1 MEIRNHIAK
10 LSWSMLDKALFL
22 IYGFVF
28 LLIINFASVSD
39 YGIYAIILAIH
50 NWIFTISDSLTL
62 QSIIQFGMVPEFRL
76 KVNTISIIF
85 HSFFTLLSSFLIIF
99 LSSILTFFLN
109 EPTLV
114 EAINYLPLISLS
126 FILRT
131 FSQKIMYRD
140 QTMFNLFISNLS
152 FFCSISLFYLYVI
165 SVSNSLSL
173 HALISG
179 YIFGGLVSSLIS
191 VILIKKRLLFGL
203 QGLIKVKNIL
213 KFNIQMTIVSL
224 LFSAPRQLDI
234 VLLKVFFSLEYI
246 GLYSAAKTIFRVFE
260 EVMNAISALVYPSAV
275 KHTNQNNQLELL
287 SILKKS
293 VTYGFVIFSTLFLIF
308 YLFGSFMIFQYLI
321 PQKFYDSYNYFK
333 ILLFSLPFLPLT
345 FLYSV
350 MVAQNKMKEIIILI
364 SIGIAI
370 FIFTLFLI
378 GYNHLVQLIPL
389 PFVSYYLLIGL
400 ISIIY
405 AKKVMK
411 IDILSID
418 MFYKNFVNY
427 FKKN

>member
-39 YGIYAIILAIH
+39 YGIYAIIIAIH

-62 QSIIQFGMVPEFRL
+62 QSIIQFGMVPEYRL

-85 HSFFTLLSSFLIIF
+85 HSSFTLFSSLLIVFLSSFF
-99 LSSILTFFLN
+99 TFFLN
-109 EPTLV
+109 EPKLV
-114 EAINYLPLISLS
+114 EALYYLPLISLS

-140 QTMFNLFISNLS
+140 QLMSNLFFSNLS
-152 FFCSISLFYLYVI
+152 FFCSISIFYLFVI
-165 SVSNSLSL
+165 YLSDSLSL
-173 HALISG
+173 YTLIFG

-191 VILIKKRLLFGL
+191 MILIKKRLMFGI
-203 QGLIKVKNIL
+203 QGLIKVKKIL

-260 EVMNAISALVYPSAV
+260 EIMNAISALVYPSAV
-275 KHTNQNNQLELL
+275 KHTNQNNQLELQ
-287 SILKKS
+287 SILTKS
-293 VTYGFVIFSTLFLIF
+293 VTYGFIVFSSLFIVFHFFGSYLIF
-308 YLFGSFMIFQYLI
+308 HYLI
-321 PQKFYDSYNYFK
+321 PQKFYASYNNFQ

-345 FLYSV
+345 FLYSI
-350 MVAQNKMKEIIILI
+350 MVAQNKMKEIIISI
-364 SIGIAI
+364 SAGIVI
-370 FIFTLFLI
+370 FLFTLLAI
-378 GYNHLVQLIPL
+378 GYYNLFQLIPL
-389 PFVSYYLLIGL
+389 PFVSYYLVIGL
-400 ISIIY
+400 ISIVY
-405 AKKVMK
+405 AKKVLK
-411 IDILSID
+411 INILSFG
-418 MFYKNFVNY
+418 MFYKNLVN
-427 FKKN
+427 FLKKI